1 MGTDWA
7 RVLPMAPGRVPRA
20 WQIEA
25 AEAVAC
31 GWRAGQRPLIEVATG
46 AGKGDW
52 LVAMIVWLAQVEAGA
67 AAKAG
72 RRARRCAIVVHRQDL
87 VLDLAERLAAVALR
101 RGLSVGVVMADRR
114 DYGADVL
121 VLSVDSMSE
130 QAVRCLGPLR
140 CLIIDE
146 AHHAPSSSY
155 TALLRWV
162 RDVAATE
169 APGLT
174 FLLAGVTATG
184 FRGDQVG
191 LGEVFSDLV
200 YTYGMSRAIG
210 DGVLVKPVFVDAAA
224 KYEGPTKD
232 AAADVTAPARLD
244 YAASYYVGH
253 DSGQS
258 TVVVCKSKAHA
269 SAMLAAFRRVGVAA
283 DLVHS
288 TMPDSERQRVL
299 RGFRDGA
306 IPVVVAID
314 LILEGFDVPRCSR
327 VYLCRVMKSPVQMRQ
342 LAGRALRL
350 FPGKTEARI
359 VDFVGTA
366 TGLGWGMEEDA
377 DLSKSKGD
385 GAPKKA
391 AAPLAI
397 EVGAWVRLLAEAEWP
412 AGQVVGVLP
421 RSVLAVE
428 WPERE
433 GWARGG
439 SITEHRAAEV
449 ALVAPDADRLLAQVR
464 LVRLPN
470 GAQVQLLD
478 GAVTAWPWVE
488 VAGDW
493 STGGRADV
501 VGGRNLTTIALPLS
515 SGRWA
520 LWQVDHHETGTATA
534 RRVGEHAHRIE
545 ALRAGERL
553 LVQAAIR
560 PPDAAAGADVRPS
573 EAQVRILRGAGLA
586 VPERAGAAALLS
598 RAVAARRAVETARKA
613 GAVQHVAEHRE
624 QRALLLPHVEALT
637 GLRVGDGDP
646 ATPRRVGELAGAWAA
661 WLRST
666 EGTAE
671 RGAAARA
678 LAAAGVSPALVA
690 EVEGPGRPGGWDRAR
705 VMSEIRA
712 AQAAVGAR

>member
-1 MGTDWA
+1 MATEWA

-52 LVAMIVWLAQVEAGA
+52 LVAMIVWLAQVEAAA

-130 QAVRCLGPLR
+130 GAVQCLGPLR
-140 CLIIDE
+140 VLIIDE
-146 AHHAPSSSY
+146 AHHAPSETY
-155 TALLRWV
+155 QTLLEQV
-162 RDVAATE
+162 RRVAAE
-169 APGLT
+169 GAPGLT

-184 FRGDQVG
+184 FRGDEIG
-191 LGEVFSDLV
+191 LGSVFSHLV
-200 YTYGMSRAIG
+200 YTYGMKAAIA
-210 DGVLVKPVFVDAAA
+210 DGVLVKPIFTNAAA
-224 KYEGPTKD
+224 VFSGPKEAVD
-232 AAADVTAPARLD
+232 DVEAPARLD
-244 YAASYYVGH
+244 YTAAYYVKHHAGK
-253 DSGQS
+253 S
-258 TVVVCKSKAHA
+258 TVVVCKSKKHA
-269 SAMLAAFRRVGVAA
+269 GSMKAAFSRAGVQAEVIHSGLPATERARLMA
-283 DLVHS
+283 DLKAG
-288 TMPDSERQRVL
+288 RLRV
-299 RGFRDGA
+299 A
-306 IPVVVAID
+306 VAID
-314 LILEGFDVPRCSR
+314 LILEGFDAPIIEC
-327 VYLCRVMKSPVQMRQ
+327 VYLCRSMKSAVQQVQ

-350 FPGKTEARI
+350 YPGKETAQI
-359 VDFVGTA
+359 VDFVGVA
-366 TGLGWGMEEDA
+366 AGDGWGMGTEA
-377 DLSKSKGD
+377 DLRA
-385 GAPKKA
+385 GAGPGKA
-391 AAPLAI
+391 PVSAPT
-397 EVGAWVRLLAEAEWP
+397 EVKVGAWVRLLAEAEYP
-412 AGQVVGVLP
+412 AGEVIQTLQRG
-421 RSVLAVE
+421 RLAVR
-428 WPERE
+428 WGLCD
-433 GWARGG
+433 GWSRSGQT
-439 SITEHRAAEV
+439 SEHRAAEV

-488 VAGDW
+488 VGGDW
-493 STGGRADV
+493 STGGRAEV
-501 VGGRNLTTIALPLS
+501 AGGRNLTTIALPLS

-520 LWQVDHHETGTATA
+520 LWQVDHHETGTSTA

-560 PPDAAAGADVRPS
+560 PPDAAAGAEVRPS

-586 VPERAGAAALLS
+586 VPERAGAAALLA
-598 RAVAARRAVETARKA
+598 RAVAARRAVDAARKA
-613 GAVQHVAEHRE
+613 GAQQHVAEHRE

-637 GLRVGDGDP
+637 GQRVGDGDP
-646 ATPRRVGELAGAWAA
+646 ATPRRVGELAGAWSA